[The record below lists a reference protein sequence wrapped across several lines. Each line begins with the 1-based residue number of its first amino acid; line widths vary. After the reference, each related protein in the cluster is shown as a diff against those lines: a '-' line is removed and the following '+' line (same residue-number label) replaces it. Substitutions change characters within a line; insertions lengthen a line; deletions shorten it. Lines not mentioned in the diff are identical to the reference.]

1 MVDLERL
8 PVSNNHLV
16 HKDKGNNPV
25 FVVQASP
32 YGHQYDQALVVFSMH
47 RPPEQLVVHQ
57 QMLCDIQQH
66 VLAEEGVVP
75 E

>member
-1 MVDLERL
+1 MVDLELL

-16 HKDKGNNPV
+16 HKDKGNDPV

-32 YGHQYDQALVVFSMH
+32 YGHHSDQTLVAFSAH
-47 RPPEQLVVHQ
+47 RPPEQLVVRQ
-57 QMLCDIQQH
+57 QMLCEIQQH
-66 VLAEEGVVP
+66 VLVEEEVVP